1 MVASDSH
8 RSGDKVGL
16 KAGAGRSA
24 GARGFI
30 ESIEGN
36 GRLVVRVT
44 DSNKVLRV
52 HHSGVTNF
60 SLAAR
65 KAWRNMPDR
74 RVGRPKG
81 STVCDRVSVTIRL
94 DRDLW
99 ESFRSAEAAG
109 FVTDR
114 TATLNT
120 WLRECLKRMPLPVRK
135 LVS

>member
-1 MVASDSH
+1 MADSDSH
-8 RSGDKVGL
+8 RSGDKVRL
-16 KAGAGRSA
+16 KDRVQRSP
-24 GARGFI
+24 GVRGI
-30 ESIEGN
+30 IHTIEGN
-36 GRLVVRVT
+36 GTLVVEMGHSR
-44 DSNKVLRV
+44 NRLRV
-52 HHSGVTNF
+52 PPSGVTNF

-65 KAWRNMPDR
+65 RAWRKMPDR

-99 ESFRSAEAAG
+99 ESFRTAEAAG

-120 WLRECLKRMPLPVRK
+120 WLRECLDSMPHRSK
-135 LVS
+135 KAAS